1 MPNRKKKASRW
12 AEAVAA
18 AVLVVAAAAACA
30 DDAPPQASLSVT
42 PAAPADLLPIGVA
55 PQQTFVVDGKRSN
68 CRDLPQLLAGK
79 TQKNFV
85 VSGVEGSPV
94 RVSDIICVARIAKE
108 RGGQTFVADAD
119 GTLRTATLDAD

>member
-1 MPNRKKKASRW
+1 MRW
-12 AEAVAA
+12 ADAA
-18 AVLVVAAAAACA
+18 AVALLVAAAAAGA
-30 DDAPPQASLSVT
+30 EDAPQASLTVV
-42 PAAPADLLPIGVA
+42 PGPPADLLPIGVA
-55 PQQTFVVDGKRSN
+55 PKQTFVVDGKRSN

-108 RGGQTFVADAD
+108 RGGQTYVADAD